1 MEVPG
6 EAAEGVVAAAGA
18 EPEAD
23 GHEQAAHGG
32 ERPPAEAGLA
42 ARLRERLL
50 PPADAERTCRSLSCP
65 PSHIFFFFFALQTN
79 SPSSAAGD
87 VAGGADDDGHE
98 LRVSGHQRPPERGGG
113 ATAGGSAARREP
125 CWVCHSFLATGLA
138 SPCSFC
144 LCHAFAYL
152 ATCKQL
158 VCAG

>member
-6 EAAEGVVAAAGA
+6 EAAEGVVAASGA

-50 PPADAERTCRSLSCP
+50 PPADAERTCLSSLVS
-65 PSHIFFFFFALQTN
+65 SHIFFFFALQATN
-79 SPSSAAGD
+79 SSAVGD